1 MRENEDLLQKIA
13 VLRRTSAANSQ
24 LQTFDHKEQSE
35 ERVLVTPRAH
45 NKHED
50 IFYISEEKQ
59 PSTPIQMV

>member
-13 VLRRTSAANSQ
+13 VLRRASAANSQ

-50 IFYISEEKQ
+50 SFYISKDEEK
-59 PSTPIQMV
+59 